1 MSKTDKNIELNR
13 KTSDL
18 IAGILCSGFSIVGI
32 TIMDKSELITW
43 VTIGFFGIGAIL
55 LLFRYFNPNSRFLP
69 KQKEYYKKLSDEE
82 FIELYDSN
90 GIFTYDKNGFEL
102 QIEQKLTQIE
112 WNEIEKLTAYKVD
125 LFATD
130 EIRLFLKAE
139 NGKQF
144 EISESTEGWFQFNE
158 KIKEQFPEI
167 NKSWEIDIT
176 VPAFERKE
184 TEIYN
189 RNKNVG

>member
-1 MSKTDKNIELNR
+1 MRKTEKDNELNR

-18 IAGILCSGFSIVGI
+18 FAGILCFGFSIIGI

-43 VTIGFFGIGAIL
+43 VTILFFGFGAIL
-55 LLFRYFNPNSRFLP
+55 LLLRYFNPNSRFLP
-69 KQKEYYKKLSDEE
+69 KQKEYYKKLNDEE
-82 FIELYDSN
+82 FMELYNSN

-102 QIEQKLTQIE
+102 QIEDKPTKIE
-112 WNEIEKLTAYKVD
+112 WNEIKKLTAYKID

-130 EIRLFLKAE
+130 EIRLFLEAE

-158 KIKEQFPEI
+158 RLKEQFSEI
-167 NKSWEIDIT
+167 NKRWEIDIA

-184 TEIYN
+184 TEIYK

>member
-1 MSKTDKNIELNR
+1 MSETEKNIELNR

-32 TIMDKSELITW
+32 IIMDKSELISW
-43 VTIGFFGIGAIL
+43 VTIVFFGIGAIL
-55 LLFRYFNPNSRFLP
+55 LLLRYFNPNSKLFP
-69 KQKEYYKKLSDEE
+69 KQKDYNKKLSEEE
-82 FIELYDSN
+82 FMELYDSN
-90 GIFTYDKNGFEL
+90 GIFTYEKNGFEL
-102 QIEQKLTQIE
+102 KIEEKLTKVE
-112 WNEIEKLTAYKVD
+112 WNEIKKLTAYKVD

-130 EIRLFLKAE
+130 EIRLFLEAE

-158 KIKEQFPEI
+158 KIKGQFPEI
-167 NKSWEIDIT
+167 NKTWEIDIA
-176 VPAFERKE
+176 VPVFERKE
-184 TEIYN
+184 TEIYK

>member
-1 MSKTDKNIELNR
+1 MNR

-32 TIMDKSELITW
+32 TIMNKSELITW
-43 VTIGFFGIGAIL
+43 VTIVFFGIGAFL
-55 LLFRYFNPNSRFLP
+55 LLLRYFNPNSKFLP
-69 KQKEYYKKLSDEE
+69 KQKDYNKKLSDEE
-82 FIELYDSN
+82 FMEIYNSN
-90 GIFTYDKNGFEL
+90 GIFTYEKNGFEL
-102 QIEQKLTQIE
+102 KIEEKLTKIE

-144 EISESTEGWFQFNE
+144 EISESTQGRFQFNQ
-158 KIKEQFPEI
+158 KIKERFPEI
-167 NKSWEIDIT
+167 NKTWEIDIS

-189 RNKNVG
+189 RNKVE

>member
-1 MSKTDKNIELNR
+1 MNR

-32 TIMDKSELITW
+32 TIMNKSELITW
-43 VTIGFFGIGAIL
+43 VTIVFFGIGAIL
-55 LLFRYFNPNSRFLP
+55 LLLRYFNPNSKFLP
-69 KQKEYYKKLSDEE
+69 KQKDYNKKLSDEE
-82 FIELYDSN
+82 FMELYNSN
-90 GIFTYDKNGFEL
+90 GIFTYEKNGFEIK
-102 QIEQKLTQIE
+102 IEEKLTKIE

-144 EISESTEGWFQFNE
+144 EISESTQGWFQFNE

-167 NKSWEIDIT
+167 NKTWEIDIS

>member
-1 MSKTDKNIELNR
+1 LSETEKNIELNR
-13 KTSDL
+13 KISDL

-32 TIMDKSELITW
+32 TIMNKSELITW
-43 VTIGFFGIGAIL
+43 VTIVFFGIGAIL
-55 LLFRYFNPNSRFLP
+55 LLLRYFNPNSRFLP
-69 KQKEYYKKLSDEE
+69 KQKEHYKKLSDEE
-82 FIELYDSN
+82 FMEFYDSN
-90 GIFTYDKNGFEL
+90 GIFSYDKNGFEL
-102 QIEQKLTQIE
+102 QIEEKLTKIK
-112 WNEIEKLTAYKVD
+112 WNEIEKLTAYKID

-130 EIRLFLKAE
+130 EIRIFLKAD

-144 EISESTEGWFQFNE
+144 EISENTEGWFQFNE
-158 KIKEQFPEI
+158 KLKEQFSEI
-167 NKSWEIDIT
+167 DKSWEIDIA